1 MFDRVLNFVA
11 GILGISITAFSIV
24 GAIYAFDSLF
34 KGLILFLSFSCFIF
48 GLLLLS
54 WATKRNRL
62 LKRFIGAGLP
72 LAVPKNAKIK
82 EVK

>member
-11 GILGISITAFSIV
+11 GILGVFNIALSIV

-54 WATKRNRL
+54 WVAKGNRF
-62 LKRFIGAGLP
+62 LKRFIGACTAF
-72 LAVPKNAKIK
+72 AVPKVK
-82 EVK
+82 EGK